1 MGVNFADF
9 WDRYVSKDGKEG
21 QPRGSYKPEY
31 NPEYRFLQFDENSLY
46 SKDYLGIRDHV
57 KISDLL

>member
-9 WDRYVSKDGKEG
+9 WDTYVQKEG

-46 SKDYLGIRDHV
+46 AKDFLGLRD
-57 KISDLL
+57 